1 MFPVIMPA
9 ACSDEELRILR
20 GEQEVDEDRI
30 NDDMGNGDE
39 DEDGSDDEDVRA
51 GAATTTSTTRCVSS
65 VRGLGFAAN
74 TLFPVTPVCS
84 SAWLCPDT
92 GF

>member
-39 DEDGSDDEDVRA
+39 DEDGSDDEDVRGGRSDDDVDDQVCELGQGLGVRSKHA
-51 GAATTTSTTRCVSS
+51 VSS
-65 VRGLGFAAN
+65 HTRLQQRVVV
-74 TLFPVTPVCS
+74 P
-84 SAWLCPDT
+84 
-92 GF
+92 